1 MMRKVLLFLL
11 SFVIVN
17 SAYLRREEDFSY
29 KPLSQEESFFISYKD
44 DVRKDV
50 LNNVNFDV
58 VNQEESK

>member
-29 KPLSQEESFFISYKD
+29 KPLNQEESFFISYKD